1 MFLLFSNS
9 DGLGDPKSLYPS
21 EFILSIPP
29 PPACQQAYRPNS
41 AVLFGNCPQTQK
53 SPEGAGQTPS
63 VKPCGFA
70 TSLSEGGNPLSHRC
84 AMPAPPRGGA
94 YLLQTVRCLK
104 APPSRNDFPRPG
116 QILPAPGRNV
126 TAGDKERSRCHASDK
141 KGNSGIA
148 SAMTE
153 GVPERNKR
161 PSEMQLK
168 MPQMVFFCFVN
179 SAHSARRNPIPSAPA
194 RSRWRPAQCS
204 CVRCGCS
211 AACRRHRKRQRW
223 SLCPASM

>member
-1 MFLLFSNS
+1 MTQLLQSHFVRQLPQ
-9 DGLGDPKSLYPS
+9 GGSLWQYG
-21 EFILSIPP
+21 
-29 PPACQQAYRPNS
+29 Q
-41 AVLFGNCPQTQK
+41 LFGC
-53 SPEGAGQTPS
+53 AR
-63 VKPCGFA
+63 A
-70 TSLSEGGNPLSHRC
+70 SLSE
-84 AMPAPPRGGA
+84 
-94 YLLQTVRCLK
+94 K
-104 APPSRNDFPRPG
+104 DFPRPG

-141 KGNSGIA
+141 KGSSGIA

-168 MPQMVFFCFVN
+168 MSQMVFFCFVN

-204 CVRCGCS
+204 CVRCGWS

>member
-1 MFLLFSNS
+1 MRRVVKGELPQSRLTPHQLPQGGSLWHGGKVFGRVKGPIPE
-9 DGLGDPKSLYPS
+9 DG
-21 EFILSIPP
+21 
-29 PPACQQAYRPNS
+29 
-41 AVLFGNCPQTQK
+41 
-53 SPEGAGQTPS
+53 
-63 VKPCGFA
+63 
-70 TSLSEGGNPLSHRC
+70 
-84 AMPAPPRGGA
+84 
-94 YLLQTVRCLK
+94 
-104 APPSRNDFPRPG
+104 FPRPG

-141 KGNSGIA
+141 KGSSGIA

-204 CVRCGCS
+204 CVRCGWS

>member
-1 MFLLFSNS
+1 MRWTRAPLWSRRTRKIN
-9 DGLGDPKSLYPS
+9 GLALSVSLCS
-21 EFILSIPP
+21 
-29 PPACQQAYRPNS
+29 
-41 AVLFGNCPQTQK
+41 
-53 SPEGAGQTPS
+53 
-63 VKPCGFA
+63 
-70 TSLSEGGNPLSHRC
+70 
-84 AMPAPPRGGA
+84 PAPPKWEPLAVHARFIS
-94 YLLQTVRCLK
+94 LPRPLPLRK
-104 APPSRNDFPRPG
+104 DFPRPG

-141 KGNSGIA
+141 KGSSGIA

-179 SAHSARRNPIPSAPA
+179 LAHSARRNPIPSAPA

-204 CVRCGCS
+204 CVRCGWS

>member
-1 MFLLFSNS
+1 MAPPQGNQFLQL
-9 DGLGDPKSLYPS
+9 DPD
-21 EFILSIPP
+21 
-29 PPACQQAYRPNS
+29 
-41 AVLFGNCPQTQK
+41 QK
-53 SPEGAGQTPS
+53 RRASSRVTD
-63 VKPCGFA
+63 
-70 TSLSEGGNPLSHRC
+70 PLSHL
-84 AMPAPPRGGA
+84 ALLDASSPKGGA
-94 YLLQTVRCLK
+94 FCHLPVSTDK
-104 APPSRNDFPRPG
+104 APPERKDFPRPG

-141 KGNSGIA
+141 KGSSGIV

-204 CVRCGCS
+204 CVRCGWS